1 MISKTALVTGAPSR
15 TGEVTAKRL
24 AMAGLGDIL
33 ALQRTAFLRDG
44 VPLLAQRRAYL
55 NALKFVMLARRNAI
69 EDAINA
75 DFGARA

>member
-1 MISKTALVTGAPSR
+1 MISKTALVTGASSR

-44 VPLLAQRRAYL
+44 VPLLAQRRA
-55 NALKFVMLARRNAI
+55 
-69 EDAINA
+69 
-75 DFGARA
+75 

>member
-1 MISKTALVTGAPSR
+1 MISKTALVTGASSR
-15 TGEVTAKRL
+15 KGEVTAKRL

-55 NALKFVMLARRNAI
+55 NAPEVRNAR
-69 EDAINA
+69 AA
-75 DFGARA
+75 DRNRGCNQC